1 MKQLSHRL
9 TALASLGLLIAGEL
23 APSMGTAVMATAAAL
38 TLTVAPEARAIPPHG
53 AVRRTSRRTTRR
65 VVRRHLFLMPAGAV
79 AVTHRAYRY
88 FHHGGIYYYPY
99 MIGGRTTYVEVDVDV
114 SGKPLAPPPAAEVEV
129 EINL

>member
-1 MKQLSHRL
+1 MKQLTHRL
-9 TALASLGLLIAGEL
+9 TALACLGILNAGEL
-23 APSMGTAVMATAAAL
+23 VPTVGTAVFATAAVL
-38 TLTVAPEARAIPPHG
+38 TLSATPEAQAIPPYG
-53 AVRRTSRRTTRR
+53 TVRRTTRRTTRR
-65 VVRRHLFLMPAGAV
+65 VARRHLFLMPAGAV
-79 AVTHRAYRY
+79 AVSYGAYRY